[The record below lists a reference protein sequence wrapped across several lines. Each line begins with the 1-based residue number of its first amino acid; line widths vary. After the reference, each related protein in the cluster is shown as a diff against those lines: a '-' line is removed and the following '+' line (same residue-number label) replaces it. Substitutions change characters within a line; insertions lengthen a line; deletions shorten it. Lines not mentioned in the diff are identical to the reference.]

1 MRTIYAEQNDNLD
14 AVCWRYYGR
23 SSGIVEM
30 VLEANP
36 QLATLGTIL
45 PHGTQITLPDITTP
59 QNIKQSIQL
68 WD

>member
-1 MRTIYAEQNDNLD
+1 MKVVYAEQNDNLD
-14 AVCWRYYGR
+14 AVCWRNYGR

-36 QLATLGTIL
+36 HLAALDAIL
-45 PHGTQITLPDITTP
+45 PHGTPITLPDITTP
-59 QNIKQSIQL
+59 QNTTQTIQL